1 MTELRSIIAAEKDAN
16 SRVESFLTLVRKYT
30 DVTELNAEVI
40 REFVDRIYVHQA
52 ESIDGRR
59 VQRIRIVWNCIGEFA
74 LPMPEQKEKTA

>member
-1 MTELRSIIAAEKDAN
+1 MYNTVIAEEKDAN
-16 SRVESFLTLVRKYT
+16 NRVESFLTLVRKYT

-74 LPMPEQKEKTA
+74 LPVPVQKEKTA